1 MFRVADEAYAVENA
15 LDELKV
21 AATEVIGSNDDD
33 AVAKKITEIFD
44 AETGNLNVP

>member
-1 MFRVADEAYAVENA
+1 MFRVADKAYAVENA

-33 AVAKKITEIFD
+33 AMAKKIMENESSI
-44 AETGNLNVP
+44 N